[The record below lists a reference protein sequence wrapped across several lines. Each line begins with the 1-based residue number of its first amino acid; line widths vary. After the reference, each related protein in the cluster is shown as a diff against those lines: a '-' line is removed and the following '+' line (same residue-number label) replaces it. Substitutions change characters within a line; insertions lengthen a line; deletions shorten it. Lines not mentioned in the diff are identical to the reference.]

1 MTMVV
6 VIYRF
11 TYLVIVVR
19 VVYIKAV
26 LLKLLQVLSGIVQRR
41 RMKVKFAKQFSLF

>member
-41 RMKVKFAKQFSLF
+41 RKVKFAKQFSLF